1 MAFVRMRLPR
11 GRSPPMPTLVPSP
24 DALRSRPAILR
35 PRRALTGLRIL
46 LTGGSS
52 GVGRSLA
59 VELSRRGAA
68 VFATAR
74 REPLLATL
82 AAAHPI
88 VVLAGDITDD
98 AFRQQ
103 LVAAAVKSLGGLDVV
118 IAAAGS
124 GAIGRF
130 AEADPATLRRVME
143 IDFFA
148 PAELVRLALPVLAHG
163 RDPAVVLVG
172 SILGLHPI
180 PLHADYCAAKAAV
193 HSLAGTLRAE
203 LAPTGI
209 DVLLATLGPTASEFW
224 DSLLVGDRPAWS
236 RGRQLDA
243 ATTAHAIIAALHR
256 RRATVYPGWSAKGF
270 ALAAR
275 FCPRLIDRIV
285 RRRMAKG

>member
-1 MAFVRMRLPR
+1 MPIPQA
-11 GRSPPMPTLVPSP
+11 PP
-24 DALRSRPAILR
+24 DGHRSRF
-35 PRRALTGLRIL
+35 RRRRSLAGLRVL

-59 VELSRRGAA
+59 IELAQRGAS
-68 VFATAR
+68 VFTTAR

-82 AAAHPI
+82 AAGHRIA
-88 VVLAGDITDD
+88 VLAGDITDD
-98 AFRQQ
+98 NFRPE
-103 LVAAAVKSLGGLDVV
+103 LVAAAMKTLGGLDVV

-148 PAELVRLALPVLAHG
+148 PAELVRLALPALARG

-193 HSLAGTLRAE
+193 HSLSGTLRAE
-203 LAPTGI
+203 LAPAGI

-224 DSLLVGDRPAWS
+224 DSLLVGDRPTWS

-243 ATTAHAIIAALHR
+243 VTTSRAIIAALER

-275 FCPRLIDRIV
+275 FCPRLIDQII
-285 RRRMAKG
+285 RRRMARG

>member
-1 MAFVRMRLPR
+1 
-11 GRSPPMPTLVPSP
+11 MPTPTPSP
-24 DALRSRPAILR
+24 LARRVRPAILR
-35 PRRALTGLRIL
+35 PRRALAGLRVL
-46 LTGGSS
+46 LTGASS

-59 VELSRRGAA
+59 IELSRRGAA

-74 REPLLATL
+74 RASLLATL
-82 AAAHPI
+82 AAEHPI
-88 VVLAGDITDD
+88 AVLAGDVTDD
-98 AFRQQ
+98 AFRRE
-103 LVAAAVKSLGGLDVV
+103 LVAAAVNSLGGLDVV

-148 PAELVRLALPVLAHG
+148 PAELVRIALPSLARG
-163 RDPAVVLVG
+163 REPAVVLVG

-203 LAPTGI
+203 LAPAGI

-224 DSLLVGDRPAWS
+224 DSLLAGDRPAWS

-243 ATTAHAIIAALHR
+243 ATTSRAIIAALERHR
-256 RRATVYPGWSAKGF
+256 STVYPGWSAKGF

-275 FCPRLIDRIV
+275 FCPRLIDRII

>member
-1 MAFVRMRLPR
+1 
-11 GRSPPMPTLVPSP
+11 
-24 DALRSRPAILR
+24 
-35 PRRALTGLRIL
+35 
-46 LTGGSS
+46 
-52 GVGRSLA
+52 VGRSLA
-59 VELSRRGAA
+59 IELARRGAA

-88 VVLAGDITDD
+88 AVLAGDVTDD
-98 AFRQQ
+98 GFRHR
-103 LVAAAVKSLGGLDVV
+103 LVAAATERLDGLDVV

-130 AEADPATLRRVME
+130 DQADPATLRRVME

-148 PAELVRLALPVLAHG
+148 PAELVRLALPALSRG

-203 LAPTGI
+203 LAPVGI

-224 DSLLVGDRPAWS
+224 DSLLAGDRPAWS

-243 ATTAHAIIAALHR
+243 ATTARVILSALER
-256 RRATVYPGWSAKGF
+256 RRATVSPGFSAKGF

-275 FCPRLIDRIV
+275 FCPRLIDRVI

>member
-1 MAFVRMRLPR
+1 
-11 GRSPPMPTLVPSP
+11 MPTLAPSP
-24 DALRSRPAILR
+24 DALRHRPAILR
-35 PRRALTGLRIL
+35 PRRALAGLRVL

-52 GVGRSLA
+52 GVGRALA
-59 VELSRRGAA
+59 VELSARGAA

-74 REPLLATL
+74 RAPLLATL
-82 AAAHPI
+82 AAEHPI
-88 VVLAGDITDD
+88 AVLAGDVTDN
-98 AFRQQ
+98 AFRHQ
-103 LVAAAVKSLGGLDVV
+103 LVAAAVKTLGGLDVV

-148 PAELVRLALPVLAHG
+148 PAELVRLTLPSLALG
-163 RDPAVVLVG
+163 SDPAVVLVG

-203 LAPTGI
+203 LAPVGI

-224 DSLLVGDRPAWS
+224 DSLLAGDRPVWS

-243 ATTAHAIIAALHR
+243 ATTARVIIAALER
-256 RRATVYPGWSAKGF
+256 RRTTVYPGFSAKGF

-275 FCPRLIDRIV
+275 FCPRLIDRII
-285 RRRMAKG
+285 RRRMAEG

>member
-1 MAFVRMRLPR
+1 
-11 GRSPPMPTLVPSP
+11 MPIPSRPP
-24 DALRSRPAILR
+24 DARVH
-35 PRRALTGLRIL
+35 RRAGPWRQRQIAGLRVL

-59 VELSRRGAA
+59 VELARRGAA

-88 VVLAGDITDD
+88 AVLAGDITDD
-98 AFRQQ
+98 AFRQE
-103 LVAAAVKSLGGLDVV
+103 LVAAAVKSLGGLDIV

-148 PAELVRLALPVLAHG
+148 PAELVRLALPGLAHG

-180 PLHADYCAAKAAV
+180 PLHADYCAAKAAL

-203 LAPTGI
+203 LAPPGI

-224 DSLLVGDRPAWS
+224 DSLLAGDRPVWS

-243 ATTAHAIIAALHR
+243 ATTARVIIAALER

-275 FCPRLIDRIV
+275 FCPRLIDRTI
-285 RRRMAKG
+285 RRRMAEG

>member
-1 MAFVRMRLPR
+1 
-11 GRSPPMPTLVPSP
+11 
-24 DALRSRPAILR
+24 
-35 PRRALTGLRIL
+35 
-46 LTGGSS
+46 
-52 GVGRSLA
+52 LA
-59 VELSRRGAA
+59 VELARRGAA

-88 VVLAGDITDD
+88 AVLAGDITDD
-98 AFRQQ
+98 AFRQE
-103 LVAAAVKSLGGLDVV
+103 LVAAAVKSLGGLDIV

-148 PAELVRLALPVLAHG
+148 PAELVRLALPGLAHG

-180 PLHADYCAAKAAV
+180 PLHADYCAAKAAL

-236 RGRQLDA
+236 RGRQLNV
-243 ATTAHAIIAALHR
+243 ATTARAIIAALER
-256 RRATVYPGWSAKGF
+256 RRAAVYPGWSAKGF

-275 FCPRLIDRIV
+275 FCPRLVDRII

>member
-1 MAFVRMRLPR
+1 MAFVHGLPR
-11 GRSPPMPTLVPSP
+11 GRSPPMPTLPP

-35 PRRALTGLRIL
+35 PRRALVGLRIL

-52 GVGRSLA
+52 GVGQSLA
-59 VELSRRGAA
+59 VELARHGAA

-74 REPLLATL
+74 RERLLATL
-82 AAAHPI
+82 AAEHPI
-88 VVLAGDITDD
+88 AVLAGDVTND
-98 AFRQQ
+98 AFRQE

-143 IDFFA
+143 IDFVA

>member
-1 MAFVRMRLPR
+1 M
-11 GRSPPMPTLVPSP
+11 
-24 DALRSRPAILR
+24 
-35 PRRALTGLRIL
+35 GLRVL

-52 GVGRSLA
+52 GVGRALA
-59 VELSRRGAA
+59 IELVRRGAA

-74 REPLLATL
+74 REHLLAAL
-82 AAAHPI
+82 AAENP
-88 VVLAGDITDD
+88 VEVLAGDITRDD
-98 AFRQQ
+98 FRRQV
-103 LVAAAVKSLGGLDVV
+103 VAAAVKSLGGLDVV

-148 PAELVRLALPVLAHG
+148 PAELVRLALPSLARG
-163 RDPAVVLVG
+163 CDPAVVLVG

-193 HSLAGTLRAE
+193 HSLSGTLRAE
-203 LAPTGI
+203 LAPAGI

-224 DSLLVGDRPAWS
+224 DSLLAGDRPSWS

-243 ATTAHAIIAALHR
+243 ATTARAIIAALERH
-256 RRATVYPGWSAKGF
+256 RATVYPGWSAKGF

-275 FCPRLIDRIV
+275 FCPRLIDRII
-285 RRRMAKG
+285 RRRMAIG

>member
-1 MAFVRMRLPR
+1 M
-11 GRSPPMPTLVPSP
+11 
-24 DALRSRPAILR
+24 
-35 PRRALTGLRIL
+35 
-46 LTGGSS
+46 
-52 GVGRSLA
+52 GRSLA

-74 REPLLATL
+74 RELLLATL
-82 AAAHPI
+82 AADHPI
-88 VVLAGDITDD
+88 AVLAGDVTHD
-98 AFRQQ
+98 AFRQE

-224 DSLLVGDRPAWS
+224 DSLLAGDRPAWS

-243 ATTAHAIIAALHR
+243 ATTARAIIAALERH
-256 RRATVYPGWSAKGF
+256 RATVYPGWSAKGF

-275 FCPRLIDRIV
+275 FCPRLVDRII